1 MSAMPHV
8 IRLTKQLYRR
18 VLSLSIRR
26 SPIVMRLKQR
36 LLSHDMLY
44 DLDYYG
50 SAVEGPAVRGAAT
63 MADSIYAE
71 FTPTLVI
78 DVGCGT
84 GALLEA
90 LHRKGCK
97 VYGLDYSEAAL
108 MFCRARGL
116 DVSKFDLERGVF
128 HDDRMFDVAIS
139 LEVAEHLP
147 PSSAD
152 RYVELLTRLSPV
164 VVFSAAPPGS
174 EGMDHVNE
182 QLPSYWIS
190 KFRRHGFEYREALTR
205 RWSDEWSRAGTVE
218 SYYHQHLMV
227 FGRAPHSSLETR
239 QG

>member
-8 IRLTKQLYRR
+8 IRLTKHLYRR

-26 SPIVMRLKQR
+26 SPIVIKLKQR

-50 SAVEGPAVRGAAT
+50 SAVEGPAVRSAAA

-71 FTPTLVI
+71 FNPTLVI

-97 VYGLDYSEAAL
+97 AYGLDYSEAAL

-116 DVSKFDLERGVF
+116 DVLKFDLERGVF
-128 HDDRMFDVAIS
+128 HDDRIFDVAIS

-147 PSSAD
+147 PSAAN
-152 RYVELLTRLSPV
+152 RYVELLSRLSPI
-164 VVFSAAPPGS
+164 VVFSAAPPGHG
-174 EGMDHVNE
+174 GMDHVNE

-205 RWSDEWSRAGTVE
+205 RWSDEWRQAGTVE
-218 SYYHQHLMV
+218 PCYHEHLMV
-227 FGRAPHSSLETR
+227 FRRASRSPAAVC